1 MIENIV
7 DIAERAG
14 KIILSHYEEVTPGI
28 IRKEDNS
35 PLTQADL
42 AAHELILSGLKEL
55 TPEIPVISEEG
66 EIAGYEERR
75 SWKQFWLV
83 DPLDG
88 TREFIKK
95 NGEFTVNIALIR
107 ERVPVLGVVHIPV
120 QKLTYT
126 GEEARGSFRIGSDGV
141 ERRIVS
147 SKPDRSRPLTIVAS
161 RSHGSDNL
169 EEKLASL
176 QVTVGETVRAGSS
189 LKFCLVAEGRADLYP
204 RLGPTMEWDTAA
216 GDAVFRYSGAES
228 VRPSPIHY
236 NKVDLRNDGFIIGLD

>member
-88 TREFIKK
+88 TRECIKK
-95 NGEFTVNIALIR
+95 NGER
-107 ERVPVLGVVHIPV
+107 S
-120 QKLTYT
+120 
-126 GEEARGSFRIGSDGV
+126 EEHTSELQSRGHLVCR
-141 ERRIVS
+141 
-147 SKPDRSRPLTIVAS
+147 LL
-161 RSHGSDNL
+161 L
-169 EEKLASL
+169 EKKS
-176 QVTVGETVRAGSS
+176 
-189 LKFCLVAEGRADLYP
+189 
-204 RLGPTMEWDTAA
+204 
-216 GDAVFRYSGAES
+216 
-228 VRPSPIHY
+228 
-236 NKVDLRNDGFIIGLD
+236 

>member
-107 ERVPVLGVVHIPV
+107 ERVPVW
-120 QKLTYT
+120 
-126 GEEARGSFRIGSDGV
+126 GV
-141 ERRIVS
+141 EI
-147 SKPDRSRPLTIVAS
+147 
-161 RSHGSDNL
+161 
-169 EEKLASL
+169 
-176 QVTVGETVRAGSS
+176 
-189 LKFCLVAEGRADLYP
+189 GRASC
-204 RLGPTMEWDTAA
+204 RERG
-216 GDAVFRYSGAES
+216 G
-228 VRPSPIHY
+228 
-236 NKVDLRNDGFIIGLD
+236 